1 MELNLSG
8 KVVVITGGATGI
20 GYEAAFEFLREGC
33 KVAICGRTEAKLDEA
48 VKGFAAEGYSVFTKA
63 FDVSDIPALENF
75 GQKVFDTFGKIDI
88 WINNAGFNRTS
99 PLTELAMTDFRYI
112 IDVNFTAV
120 FMGCRIAHNYMKD
133 SGGVIMNAGA
143 FSGMDP
149 GAGRAVYSAVK
160 AAVHSITQSFAAE
173 FAPYNIRVLS
183 YVPGMIETP
192 MSEKIR
198 SLYKDTLLAD
208 IPMRRFGKPSEVA
221 KILVFMAS
229 DAASYVNGTHITIA
243 GGKRCVQN
251 PGYAYDL

>member
-1 MELNLSG
+1 MELNLAG

-20 GYEAAFEFLREGC
+20 GYEAGFEFLREGC
-33 KVAICGRTEAKLDEA
+33 RVAMCGRTEAKLDEA
-48 VKGFAAEGYSVFTKA
+48 AKRFAAEGYSVFTKA
-63 FDVSDIPALENF
+63 FDVSNIPALENF
-75 GQKVFDTFGKIDI
+75 GQEVFDTFGKIDI
-88 WINNAGFNRTS
+88 WINNAGFNRIS

-112 IDVNFTAV
+112 IDVNFTSV
-120 FMGCRIAHNYMKD
+120 FMGCRIAYKYMKD

-149 GAGRAVYSAVK
+149 SAGRAVYSAVK

-173 FAPYNIRVLS
+173 FSPYNIRVLS

-192 MSEKIR
+192 MSEKSR
-198 SLYKDTLLAD
+198 SLYKDALLAD
-208 IPMRRFGKPSEVA
+208 IPMRRFGKPAEVA

-229 DAASYVNGTHITIA
+229 GAASYVNGTHITIA